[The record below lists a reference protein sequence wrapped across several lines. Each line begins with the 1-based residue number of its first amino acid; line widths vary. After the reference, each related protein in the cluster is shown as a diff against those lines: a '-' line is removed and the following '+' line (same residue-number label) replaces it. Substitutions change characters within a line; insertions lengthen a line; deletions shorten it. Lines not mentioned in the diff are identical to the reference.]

1 MWRDTSAATLT
12 IGLVASRP
20 WRMGGGLGSAATA
33 ARRRTSIL
41 EALLGKGQVSQA
53 IGMAE
58 RQAHDLVQQPACL
71 IQPFQ
76 LFAHGPGSW
85 MVAKDADRS

>member
-12 IGLVASRP
+12 IGLVASRST
-20 WRMGGGLGSAATA
+20 RTGGGWGSAATA
-33 ARRRTSIL
+33 ARRRQIL

-71 IQPFQ
+71 IQSIQ

-85 MVAKDADRS
+85 MAAKDADRS